1 VHRIGI
7 VGAVS
12 FICVVSASSA
22 LAAPALHPQT
32 VGSSTPVAVAHAK
45 PVRPLDAV
53 AHRGASAYAPENTLA
68 AIDEA
73 AERGAETVEIDVQ
86 LTADDELVIIHDTTL
101 TRTTDVEER
110 FPGRA
115 PYTVADFTMDEIREL
130 DAGSWFDPAFE
141 GEPVPTLGEA
151 LDRLEE
157 HDLNLLLELKEPAR
171 YPGLEDLVAE
181 EITDRR
187 QWLRHNPP
195 WQPRRLVVQSF
206 DWEVTE
212 RSKELMP
219 SVPHALLG
227 RVPEDRLDEFE
238 WAHLINP
245 NHTTIDADYV
255 ELLHD
260 SGFEI
265 MPYTI
270 NDRARMD
277 AVLEMGVDGFIT
289 DRPDVGRAAVDDFD
303 GDRRGPRGP
312 VAAPSN
318 RPSA

>member
-1 VHRIGI
+1 MHRIGI

-12 FICVVSASSA
+12 FIAVASATTA
-22 LAAPALHPQT
+22 LATPTVHPQT
-32 VGSSTPVAVAHAK
+32 TAAGARFAAEHPG
-45 PVRPLDAV
+45 PVRSLDAV

-73 AERGAETVEIDVQ
+73 AARGAVTAEIDVQ
-86 LTADDELVIIHDTTL
+86 LTADDELVIMHDATL

-115 PYTVADFTMDEIREL
+115 PYDVADFTMDEIREL
-130 DAGSWFDPAFE
+130 DAGSWFDDSFE

-157 HDLNLLLELKEPAR
+157 HDLNLFLELKQPAL
-171 YPGLEDLVAE
+171 YPGMEELVAD

-187 QWLRHNPP
+187 HWMRRNPP

-206 DWEVTE
+206 DWRVTE

-227 RVPEDRLDEFE
+227 RVAEDRLDEFG
-238 WAHLINP
+238 WADLINP
-245 NHTTIDADYV
+245 NHTTIDAEYV
-255 ELLHD
+255 DLLHE

-289 DRPDVGRAAVDDFD
+289 DHPDIGRAAIDDFS
-303 GDRRGPRGP
+303 GDRNPRAP
-312 VAAPSN
+312 IVVPPARPAA
-318 RPSA
+318 